1 MLVVIFGAGAS
12 NDARPIG
19 YRDDVRPPLTYRLV
33 SSEFDYHWARS
44 YPGAADLIH
53 RVRERVA
60 AGSALEAALQEY
72 VDDAARYPVVL
83 SHMMA
88 FRYYVQALFRDLTLR
103 FGSDLDDGTTAY
115 LTLVSKLER
124 WRRDNN
130 TQILYI
136 SFNYDT
142 LLEQGLT
149 SYLTRPF
156 ESAAMYLQ
164 QDRAVIK
171 VHGSDNWGQEV
182 RRGDGI
188 ELTGTGPNTIIEAAE
203 DGLEPLP
210 GFHVLASI
218 SQVLMPNGVYVA
230 PAIAIPIAA
239 KDDTSWACPADH
251 LERMRQD
258 LSKAWSVLAI
268 GWKGQEPHFVREL
281 KDRLP
286 EYTPITVVTR
296 PAPEGE
302 PIESTGRQVELPWL
316 ADRTD
321 LLMRCRVLRTGFLG
335 FAEGERLDE
344 FLIGVPVRPG
354 CVGP

>member
-12 NDARPIG
+12 NDARRSG

-33 SSEFDYHWARS
+33 SSEFDRYWSRE
-44 YPGAADLIH
+44 YRGAANLIH
-53 RVRERVA
+53 WVRERVE

-72 VDDAARYPVVL
+72 VEDAARYREFL

-88 FRYYVQALFRDLTLR
+88 FRYFVQALFRDRTLR

-115 LTLVSKLER
+115 LRLVSRLER
-124 WRRDNN
+124 WRRDSN

-142 LLEQGLT
+142 LLEEGLT

-156 ESAAMYLQ
+156 ESVAKYLHR
-164 QDRAVIK
+164 DRAVIK

-182 RRGDGI
+182 RRSDGV
-188 ELTGTGPNTIIEAAE
+188 ELTGAGPNTIIEAAE
-203 DGLEPLP
+203 DGLDPLP
-210 GFHVLASI
+210 GFHVLANI
-218 SQVLMPNGVYVA
+218 NQVQMPNGAYVA
-230 PAIAIPIAA
+230 PAVAIPIAA
-239 KDDTSWACPADH
+239 KDDTSWACPVEH

-258 LSKAWSVLAI
+258 LSRAWSVLAI
-268 GWKGQEPHFVREL
+268 GWKGQEPHFVKEL
-281 KDRLP
+281 NDRLP

-302 PIESTGRQVELPWL
+302 PIETTGRQVELPWL
-316 ADRTD
+316 ADRSD
-321 LLMRCRVLRTGFLG
+321 LLMRCRVLRTGF
-335 FAEGERLDE
+335 FDFVEGGRLDE
-344 FLIGVPVRPG
+344 FLKGVP
-354 CVGP
+354 GPHG